1 MRSWFNIGDLKKCP
15 VYKID
20 SKDSN
25 SSKFILFGPDLA
37 KFKQFYSL
45 QELVDYSVL
54 HGLTLDFKNDS

>member
-1 MRSWFNIGDLKKCP
+1 MKAWFDVGSLKRCP

-20 SKDSN
+20 SEDSN

-45 QELVDYSVL
+45 QELIDYSNL
-54 HGLTLDFKNDS
+54 HGLELDFKNDS